1 MALLE
6 FDRLKKEL
14 GLFDVYVIGTGAMI
28 SAGFFLLPG
37 IAAGYAGP
45 GVLLAYLLSGVL
57 LIPALLSMAELA
69 TAMPR
74 AGGNYYF
81 LDRTL
86 GPLVGTIGGFGTWI
100 ALVLK
105 SAFAL
110 IGMGYYLG
118 LVTDLPVLTTALVL
132 TVVFI
137 SINVVGARQSSGL
150 LRVLVFGL
158 LVVLALFV
166 TVGLTDIFSAG
177 GPSRAQFTPLLPHGF
192 DGLLTAVGVVF
203 ISYIGLTKVASLAEE
218 VEHPDRNLPL
228 GMILALV
235 TVTTIYVAGVFVMV
249 SVLGIDGLQLS
260 RTPAAE
266 AAQGIGQW
274 IPRRVGVWMMV
285 LAAVAA
291 FASAA
296 NAGIMAASRY
306 PLAMARD
313 RVVPG
318 WLAVTAAGGSPVRAL
333 FLTGGILVVALVVLD
348 VEQVAKLASAVQLLL
363 FALINVAVIVMR
375 ESGIE
380 SYDPG
385 FHSPLYPWMQLVG
398 LFVPVMLVAEMGW
411 LPVLFTI
418 GVTVLCVGW
427 YMYYAKAHIARD
439 GAIYHVFARLGRRR
453 YAGLDRELRD
463 LMKEKGLRAED
474 PFDEVVARASV
485 IDCESPTSLKE
496 IIWQA
501 SELLERR
508 LPIGTEE
515 IFDGFGRGV
524 QMGGTPV
531 AHGAALLH
539 MRLPHLETSEMVLV
553 RCNGGVRVDVEDE
566 DVARQAASV
575 PIQAVFFLVSGEAD
589 PGRHLRILAQLA
601 GRVEEETFM
610 DEWLGGRHEQELKE
624 TLIRDDRFLSLK
636 LVSGT
641 KAEALVGH
649 PLHEVDLPPGCLIAL
664 IRRYG
669 EMLVPRG
676 RTVLREGDRLTII
689 GSPAGLRV
697 LAERWGDGRSLTAG

>member
-1 MALLE
+1 MALLD
-6 FDRLKKEL
+6 FTRLKKEL

-45 GVLLAYLLSGVL
+45 GVLLAYLLSGILV
-57 LIPALLSMAELA
+57 IPALLSMAELA

-118 LVTDLPVLTTALVL
+118 LVTDLPVVATALAL

-137 SINVVGARQSSGL
+137 AVNVRGARQSSGL
-150 LRVLVFGL
+150 LRILVIGL
-158 LVVLALFV
+158 LVVLFLFIL
-166 TVGLTDIFSAG
+166 VGMTEIFSTG
-177 GPSRAQFTPLLPHGF
+177 GPSRARFTPLLPHGF
-192 DGLLTAVGVVF
+192 DGLLTAVGLVF
-203 ISYIGLTKVASLAEE
+203 ISYVGLTKVASLAEE

-228 GMILALV
+228 GMILALL
-235 TVTTIYVAGVFVMV
+235 TVTTIYIAGVFVMV

-266 AAQGIGQW
+266 AAEGLARW
-274 IPRRVGVWMMV
+274 LPRRVAIWMMV

-318 WLAVTAAGGSPVRAL
+318 WLATTGAGGSPVRAL
-333 FLTGGILVVALVVLD
+333 LLTGIVLALVLVVLD

-363 FALINVAVIVMR
+363 FALISVAVIVMR

-385 FHSPLYPWMQLVG
+385 FRSPFYPWMQLVG
-398 LFVPVMLVAEMGW
+398 LFVPVMLVAELGW
-411 LPVLFTI
+411 VPVLFTI
-418 GVTVLCVGW
+418 GVTVVCVGW
-427 YMYYAKAHIARD
+427 YTYYAKAHIARD

-485 IDCESPTSLKE
+485 IDCESPTSLKA
-496 IIWQA
+496 IIRQA

-515 IFDGFGRGV
+515 IFGGFGRGV

-539 MRLPHLETSEMVLV
+539 MRLPDLETSEMVLV
-553 RCNGGVRVDVEDE
+553 RCIGGVRVDVEDV
-566 DVARQAASV
+566 DVARQAALV

-601 GRVEEETFM
+601 GRVEEESFM
-610 DEWLGGRHEQELKE
+610 PAWLSGRHEQELKE
-624 TLIRDDRFLSLK
+624 TLIRDERFLSLK
-636 LVSGT
+636 LVTGS

-649 PLHEVDLPPGCLIAL
+649 PLHEVELPPGCLIAL

-669 EMLVPRG
+669 DMLVPRG
-676 RTVLREGDRLTII
+676 RTILREGDRLTII

-697 LAERWGDGRSLTAG
+697 LAERYGGGRSIPAG